1 MINLNNKKN
10 AMTLVELIIVMGIM
24 VLLTGSIYQIFRS
37 VSKSFSQSQNKLDIL
52 QTTRIIMSGLR
63 NELRNA
69 VDKPQTFNGRLN
81 IPLSA
86 TRTVQYY
93 YDENS
98 RRIYKGEKASINDPD
113 PDISEMKTFLFDDG
127 QILDFDFDFS
137 YRDSNSFV
145 ESELTLNARVWCKV
159 SMKIL
164 YSQKFNQLS
173 EEDKAAILAKPD
185 DDPRV
190 KSFFMVITPRKVNW
204 LLQATQ

>member
-127 QILDFDFDFS
+127 QILAFDFDFS